1 MIVTESSLSTHGN
14 TDHYPVGHYLHG
26 KIFAKNLRVGDNL
39 ILDGNTT
46 LGTPDQPIENLVI
59 GDNVYIGDQCRI
71 WSPDLIIGD
80 YTKIHNHT
88 LVYGRA
94 KIHLGHNV
102 WVGQNSILDG
112 EGGLTLG
119 NNVGV
124 GAYSQL
130 WSHIRH
136 GDVVMGCRYLDFGSL
151 VVGDDAWFVGH
162 CIVSPV
168 QVAPFSVVLVG
179 STLTKDTE
187 HNHVYG
193 GSPCKDLTEKLG
205 SPFKFPSVV
214 ERYEAMLGRLTKFEF
229 ENPQHAHKMDIVT
242 NYDFTKNKVQFNVTD
257 RTYTKTGLDFE
268 VAFMKSLLPEAKF
281 TPRVSHVP
289 S

>member
-1 MIVTESSLSTHGN
+1 MIVEESSLSTHQT
-14 TDHYPVGHYLHG
+14 TDHYPEGHYLRG

-39 ILDGNTT
+39 VIEGNTT
-46 LGTPDQPIENLVI
+46 LGTPDKPIENLVI
-59 GDNVYIGDQCRI
+59 GDNVYIGDQCRV
-71 WSPDLIIGD
+71 WAQDLIIGD

-94 KIHLGHNV
+94 QIHLGHNV

-112 EGGLTLG
+112 EGGLVLG

-136 GDVVMGCRYLDFGSL
+136 GDVVMGCKYLDFGSL
-151 VVGDDAWFVGH
+151 VVEDDAWFVGH

-168 QVAPFSVVLVG
+168 RVAAFSVVLVG

-187 HNHVYG
+187 ANHVYG
-193 GSPCKDLTEKLG
+193 GSPAKDLTDKLG
-205 SPFKFPSVV
+205 APFAPTTPLG
-214 ERYEAMLGRLTKFEF
+214 RYEAMLGRLTRFEY
-229 ENPQHAHKMDIVT
+229 ENPQYAGKIEIVCEY
-242 NYDFTKNKVQFNVTD
+242 NFKVPKVQFNVTD

-268 VAFMKSLLPEAKF
+268 VAFMKFLLPEAKF
-281 TPRVSHVP
+281 TPRTTNVS